1 MAETA
6 APPTP
11 ELLGLRL
18 YGEGLDD
25 AALAAWFADEEEGY
39 ASIAGDEGEDSG
51 ASQSNSVHAFRYLGP
66 RQFAR
71 CLALGAA
78 SGREYAGLEGRIGS
92 FVAIEPGRR
101 FWRPTIAGAPTE
113 YRAPT
118 SRGTIDLPDGSC
130 DLAGSFGVLHHIP
143 NVSEV
148 LRELARVLA
157 PGGMLMI
164 REPIISLGDFRRPR
178 PGLTRNERGIPPLLM
193 DRMLA
198 EAGFVVKARR
208 FLDFP
213 GSDTFAQRLGVARP
227 WDRAWFVRLDHAVS
241 RLMAWNARYWRPRLI
256 DKLAPRVACWVA
268 ERR

>member
-6 APPTP
+6 APPTA

-18 YGEGLDD
+18 HGEGLDD

-39 ASIAGDEGEDSG
+39 AHIAGDEGEDGG
-51 ASQSNSVHAFRYLGP
+51 AGQSNRLHAFRFLGE
-66 RQFAR
+66 RRFGR

-78 SGREYAGLEGRIGS
+78 SGREYSGLEGRVGS

-101 FWRPTIAGAPTE
+101 FWRATIAGAPAE
-113 YRAPT
+113 YRVPT
-118 SRGTIDLPDGSC
+118 LRGTIDLPDGSC

-143 NVSEV
+143 NASEV
-148 LRELARVLA
+148 LGELARVLE
-157 PGGMLMI
+157 PGGMLLI
-164 REPIISLGDFRRPR
+164 REPIVSLGDFRRPR
-178 PGLTRNERGIPPLLM
+178 AGLTRNERGIPPALM

-213 GSDTFAQRLGVARP
+213 FSDTIVQRLGLARP
-227 WDRAWFVRLDHAVS
+227 WDHAWFVRLDHIVS
-241 RLMAWNARYWRPRLI
+241 RLTAWNARYWRPRLI
-256 DKLAPRVACWVA
+256 DKLAPRVAYWVA
-268 ERR
+268 ERA